1 MDEID
6 ERKKHRE
13 ERHEEPVIESILE
26 ERNDDEGMGEHLR
39 TAMEKLHEQKDFIKR
54 MNNSEEVRVDLLPVD
69 SENITLLTESI
80 REEN

>member
-26 ERNDDEGMGEHLR
+26 ERNDDEGMGEQFR